1 MRFVP
6 RGFVHLSGLI
16 SFNED
21 IERLSVDSP
30 GRSRH
35 TPLGIRRGFA
45 LRATAGSWSDIRGRI
60 TRTMAED
67 LALTCSIV
75 FAGRTTVLRSLLGQR
90 VSRVRECRCCRGSAS

>member
-35 TPLGIRRGFA
+35 TPLGIRRGFGPQ
-45 LRATAGSWSDIRGRI
+45 LVGYSGENHSRDGRQSDVVLCRCTMEGSLIRFVRRRIVLITMRAGSR
-60 TRTMAED
+60 AE
-67 LALTCSIV
+67 
-75 FAGRTTVLRSLLGQR
+75 SLD
-90 VSRVRECRCCRGSAS
+90 